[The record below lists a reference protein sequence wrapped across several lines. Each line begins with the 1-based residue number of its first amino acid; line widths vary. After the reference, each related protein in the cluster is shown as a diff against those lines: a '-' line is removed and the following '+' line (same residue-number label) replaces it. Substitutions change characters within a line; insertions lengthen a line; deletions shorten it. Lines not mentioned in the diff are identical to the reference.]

1 MWAVYKREMENYFK
15 SPQAFIFM
23 ASFTLL
29 SSFIFTVYNL
39 LTLSSD
45 MNHTFSSMSLVYIL
59 IIPILTMRL
68 LSEDRKNK
76 TDQLLLTAPIT
87 LWDVVMG
94 KFLAAI
100 TVLMVSLGV
109 SLVFV
114 VIITIFGIPAYGEIF
129 SAYFGFFLLGMALVA
144 LGIFLSSLTDSMVT
158 AAVSTFAIVFLLYL
172 LDTVVSYID
181 AQWLSILIAWLSAY
195 TRFQD
200 FGMGLLSLSGII
212 YYFSFA
218 GVFLFLTVQTLQKRR
233 WSEG

>member
-1 MWAVYKREMENYFK
+1 MWAIYKREMQNYFK
-15 SPQAFIFM
+15 SPQAYVFMAAFILLSGFIF
-23 ASFTLL
+23 S
-29 SSFIFTVYNL
+29 VYNL

-45 MNHTFSSMSLVYIL
+45 MSYTFSYMSLVYIL

-68 LSEDRKNK
+68 MSEDRKNK
-76 TDQLLLTAPIT
+76 TDQLLLTAPVT
-87 LWDVVMG
+87 LWDVVLG
-94 KFLAAI
+94 KFLAAV
-100 TVLMVSLGV
+100 TVLMLTLAV

-114 VIITIFGIPAYGEIF
+114 VIIGIFGIPSYGEIF
-129 SAYFGFFLLGMALVA
+129 AAYFGFFLLGMALVA

-172 LDTVVSYID
+172 LDSVVRYID
-181 AQWLSILIAWLSAY
+181 AEWLSVLIGWLSAY

-200 FGMGLLSLSGII
+200 FGMGLLSLSGIV

-233 WSEG
+233 WSED

>member
-1 MWAVYKREMENYFK
+1 MWAIYKREMQNYFK
-15 SPQAFIFM
+15 SPQAYVFMAAFILLSGFIF
-23 ASFTLL
+23 S
-29 SSFIFTVYNL
+29 VYNL

-45 MNHTFSSMSLVYIL
+45 MSYTFSYMSLVYIL

-68 LSEDRKNK
+68 MSEDRKNK
-76 TDQLLLTAPIT
+76 TDQLLLTSPVT
-87 LWDVVMG
+87 LWDVVLG
-94 KFLAAI
+94 KFLAAV
-100 TVLMVSLGV
+100 TVLVLTLTV

-114 VIITIFGIPAYGEIF
+114 IIISIFGIPSYGEIF
-129 SAYFGFFLLGMALVA
+129 AAYFGFFLLGMALVA

-172 LDTVVSYID
+172 LDSVVRYID
-181 AQWLSILIAWLSAY
+181 AEWLSVLIGWLSAY

-200 FGMGLLSLSGII
+200 FGMGLLSLSGIV

-233 WSEG
+233 WSED